1 MMGAPPCSCD
11 TFVSVGAD
19 AVLLGK
25 NSDRPAFDCQPLR
38 SHPAASHPPDA
49 TIQLEYKAIP
59 QAGRTRATLGSS
71 PYWCWGYEM
80 GMNDAGV
87 AIGNEAIFTKE
98 LRRLEGQHAAAG
110 AGAAEAPPLGLSGMA
125 VLRLGLERG
134 GSAAEAL
141 EIMTALIEEHGQW
154 GSAVPGA
161 DHPAVRTHPGHPP
174 PTPAPIPLPLLR
186 PHPCASRRARTTTAS
201 SSPTAARPGCWRLP
215 APSGWRGAL
224 AAAPPPPSAT
234 SPPSARNGTGAA
246 TASSPTPSHTAKP
259 THNFAS
265 RTSTD
270 LGADTH
276 SKALGHR
283 LVGGGG
289 GGQLRL
295 RACVCGPRHAVAG
308 EPHPAAAQP
317 PAAAAEGEHR
327 RRRCLYVPTCIPPL
341 RCLRSARRRAEKNIA
356 ALTFSESLCPLAS

>member
-1 MMGAPPCSCD
+1 MIFDSCAARRRVFCRAAALAMMGAPPCSCD

-98 LRRLEGQHAAAG
+98 LRRLEGQHVAAG

-141 EIMTALIEEHGQW
+141 EVMTALIEEHGQW

-161 DHPAVRTHPGHPP
+161 DHPAVRTHH
-174 PTPAPIPLPLLR
+174 PTPL
-186 PHPCASRRARTTTAS
+186 HPASACQASPACASRRARTTTAS

-246 TASSPTPSHTAKP
+246 RASSPTRSRTAKP
-259 THNFAS
+259 TRIFAKNGCRPRS
-265 RTSTD
+265 
-270 LGADTH
+270 
-276 SKALGHR
+276 
-283 LVGGGG
+283 
-289 GGQLRL
+289 GQ
-295 RACVCGPRHAVAG
+295 
-308 EPHPAAAQP
+308 
-317 PAAAAEGEHR
+317 
-327 RRRCLYVPTCIPPL
+327 
-341 RCLRSARRRAEKNIA
+341 
-356 ALTFSESLCPLAS
+356 

>member
-98 LRRLEGQHAAAG
+98 LRRLEGQHLAAG
-110 AGAAEAPPLGLSGMA
+110 TGAAEPPPLGLSGMA

-141 EIMTALIEEHGQW
+141 EVMTALIEEHGQW

-161 DHPAVRTHPGHPP
+161 DHPAVRTH
-174 PTPAPIPLPLLR
+174 T
-186 PHPCASRRARTTTAS
+186 
-201 SSPTAARPGCWRLP
+201 
-215 APSGWRGAL
+215 
-224 AAAPPPPSAT
+224 
-234 SPPSARNGTGAA
+234 
-246 TASSPTPSHTAKP
+246 
-259 THNFAS
+259 
-265 RTSTD
+265 
-270 LGADTH
+270 
-276 SKALGHR
+276 
-283 LVGGGG
+283 
-289 GGQLRL
+289 
-295 RACVCGPRHAVAG
+295 
-308 EPHPAAAQP
+308 
-317 PAAAAEGEHR
+317 
-327 RRRCLYVPTCIPPL
+327 PPL
-341 RCLRSARRRAEKNIA
+341 RPAPLIWPHQPVLRAGLVRQQLPHRRPQRGLGAGDRRLRVGGA
-356 ALTFSESLCPLAS
+356 ALRPRHHRRHQQRAHHPHGMGPAQRGPHLPRGRTR